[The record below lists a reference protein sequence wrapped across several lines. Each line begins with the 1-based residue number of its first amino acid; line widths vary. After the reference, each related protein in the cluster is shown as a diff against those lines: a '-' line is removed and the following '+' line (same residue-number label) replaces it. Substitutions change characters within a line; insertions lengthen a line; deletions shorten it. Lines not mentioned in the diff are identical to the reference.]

1 MNKTAYRTCYWA
13 LTLVTAGATLAA
25 ELPKPDQQ
33 AIFDKM
39 NKVLVTVEYKSQMT
53 FMGQS
58 DDIEGRVIGLSVGH
72 DGLVIFDGSG
82 LGGSNFG
89 IEAFGAPRVDK
100 PKIVKVTDYRDM
112 SFDAEFIGVD
122 DYSEIAFCRLPD
134 SARGQLET
142 TAFQSADLK
151 LGTPIHVFW
160 MLPKGYNPRFQM
172 TESAITAVIN
182 KPEPYYL
189 TGELPP
195 EFLMAP
201 VVTET
206 GQLVGVVTN
215 VENSDNRIAQSALSG
230 SSLGEPVVGVMP
242 VERLNGLLAKPPAPG
257 ITKRGW
263 LGIALQALDPDI
275 ASFWKVTVP
284 GGIIVSD
291 VTAGSPADQ
300 AGLKPGDFL
309 VELNGKPIEIK
320 QDAGLAVFQ
329 KTVSDMGAGAEL
341 RLKVIRPLDDSVAT
355 SDAVVVLGEMP
366 VAAADA
372 PKYEDKDFDV
382 TMRDLVFSDY
392 NMLNLDKDK
401 TKGVI
406 VDKLETGGWA
416 AVGGI
421 FPGDIIIKINDRAVT
436 SVAEA
441 KSIFAEFAGNRPK
454 DVVFMV
460 QRDNKTKFVNVK
472 THWK

>member
-1 MNKTAYRTCYWA
+1 MILSA
-13 LTLVTAGATLAA
+13 VTAVTA

-33 AIFDKM
+33 ALFDKM
-39 NKVLVTVEYKSQMT
+39 NKTLVTVEYKSQMT

-72 DGLVIFDGSG
+72 DGLIIFDGSG
-82 LGGSNFG
+82 LDGSHFG
-89 IEAFGAPRVDK
+89 IEAFGAPRVEK
-100 PKIVKVTDYRDM
+100 PKVIKITDYKDK
-112 SFDAEFIGVD
+112 SYDAEFIGVD
-122 DYSEIAFCRLPD
+122 DYSSIAFCRLPD
-134 SARGQLET
+134 SVRGNFA
-142 TAFQSADLK
+142 TADFQSVDLK
-151 LGTPIHVFW
+151 LGNPIYVFW
-160 MLPKGYNPRFQM
+160 MLPKGYDPRFQM
-172 TESAITAVIN
+172 TESAITAILN
-182 KPEPYYL
+182 KPEKYYL

-195 EFLMAP
+195 EFMMAP
-201 VVTET
+201 VMTET
-206 GQLVGVVTN
+206 GQLIGVVTS
-215 VENSDNRIAQSALSG
+215 VENSDNRMARSG
-230 SSLGEPVVGVMP
+230 GSGLGEPVVGVMP
-242 VERLNGLLAKPPAPG
+242 LDRLNALLAKPPVPG

-275 ASFWKVTVP
+275 AAFWKLTVP

-291 VTAGSPADQ
+291 VTAGSPADK
-300 AGLKPGDFL
+300 AGLKPGDFMI
-309 VELNGKPIEIK
+309 ELNDKPIEIK

-329 KTVSDMGAGAEL
+329 KTVSDMGAGAS
-341 RLKVIRPLDDSVAT
+341 LKVKVFRPEGDSTT
-355 SDAVVVLGEMP
+355 SFDASVTLGEMP

-372 PKYEDKDFDV
+372 PKYENKDFDF
-382 TMRDLVFSDY
+382 TIRDLVFSDY

-421 FPGDIIIKINDRAVT
+421 FPGDIIIKINDSSVT
-436 SVAEA
+436 SVTEA
-441 KSIFAEFAGNRPK
+441 KSIFADFTNNKPK